1 MRSIAPTSSTHGGG
15 IASLPSR
22 HHRARHLTNR
32 CPPQADRATRCAAE
46 TISSV
51 QCLLFVRVGVA
62 SPQLSSTV
70 RPQLHARIVFL
81 VLMGCGCTSD
91 PPVAPDTHLWRK
103 RPACGAK
110 YAGIVQSRHRRS
122 ELWVAGSV
130 RPRRCGWC
138 PTACRS
144 ALRAQHPRKGELP
157 IIGVGRGGLPRR
169 LDPALSPLSGAW
181 PPTFVA
187 RVVVAEH
194 SGHLW

>member
-1 MRSIAPTSSTHGGG
+1 MRRSGPTSNHAR
-15 IASLPSR
+15 ASREERAPEGKERPPNQSLQQTGRPSR
-22 HHRARHLTNR
+22 DRRHLPDVECR
-32 CPPQADRATRCAAE
+32 CRRT
-46 TISSV
+46 
-51 QCLLFVRVGVA
+51 GVA
-62 SPQLSSTV
+62 GPQLSSTV

-110 YAGIVQSRHRRS
+110 YAGIVPSRRRRS